1 MSSTFRPLRAAA
13 YIIPVVVSLAI
24 LGTLI
29 YLSLAPKLWRHASI
43 ERNQDASPRS
53 SVTRR
58 RLGAAEGDYDPGS
71 ATAALRLDAHL
82 RAERIER
89 HCRAIKLDILRPASM
104 KKRWGAHFGLWWQ
117 DYFEPS
123 WACPLEERIQLRN
136 PLSNKDRE
144 ESHGDGGKWVC
155 DAGMLGKTRPCLV
168 YSFGSNGDY
177 SFELGLGKRTDGKC
191 EVHVFDPFNTEP
203 ISATRREL
211 NSTKEKLAG
220 ENIHVHNFG
229 IASHDYTTPPLTKW
243 KGLTA
248 EFKSLQSIASSLN
261 HAGRT
266 IDVLKIDIDGGEYGL
281 LDNSTFWDTLDQS
294 GIKIGQLLL
303 EVHFNAISPVTFRFR
318 DELNNWVRARTGEE
332 VDGVLRSL
340 LSRGFAIFHKE
351 VNLIGRPPN
360 DACEFSLIRL
370 NVQCGGGA

>member
-24 LGTLI
+24 LGTLA
-29 YLSLAPKLWRHASI
+29 YLTLAPKLWGPKY
-43 ERNQDASPRS
+43 ASPRS

-58 RLGAAEGDYDPGS
+58 RLGAAEGDYDAGS
-71 ATAALRLDAHL
+71 ASAALRLDAHL

-89 HCRAIKLDILRPASM
+89 HCRAIKFDILRPASM
-104 KKRWGAHFGLWWQ
+104 KKRWGANFGLWWQ
-117 DYFEPS
+117 DYYEPS

-136 PLSNKDRE
+136 PLSQKDN
-144 ESHGDGGKWVC
+144 GDGGKWVC
-155 DAGMLGKTRPCLV
+155 DVGMLGKTRPCLV

-177 SFELGLGKRTDGKC
+177 SFELGLAKRTSGKC
-191 EVHVFDPFNTEP
+191 EIHVFDPFNTEEAG
-203 ISATRREL
+203 ATSREI
-211 NSTKEKLAG
+211 NSTKDKLAG
-220 ENIHVHNFG
+220 ENIRVHNFG

-248 EFKSLQSIASSLN
+248 EFKSLQSIATSLN
-261 HAGRT
+261 HAGRP

-281 LDNSTFWDTLDQS
+281 LDNSTFWDTLDRS

-318 DELNNWVRARTGEE
+318 DENNSWVRARTGEE
-332 VDGVLRSL
+332 VDGVLRTL

-351 VNLIGRPPN
+351 VNLLGKPPN